1 MGISEEEILIK
12 LNSQAEQFEMPVED
26 FVWDAIQKETFN
38 DSPKKR
44 GLFWW
49 IFGVALAVLI
59 AAILYRFNFKLASIN
74 NVDQDYT
81 EAFQVFNEDGLL
93 DFTAR
98 VEDQQNWSVKKQI
111 GFEGKAKRKRKRL
124 HETNLKGNLSIAVEA
139 NQIRINESFR
149 EVVKIEELEAVI
161 AENELDKLNDP
172 QVEKISL
179 VQNFIPQLMNI
190 SPKPIL
196 NSANNNLTLP
206 KNVVATNPISKKKSN
221 RGFTLLFHAG
231 LGESF
236 RILNS
241 GVHHDLI
248 SHKNDHESYGNCFE
262 IGLDAQFKISKR
274 FIGRTGIGY
283 KFYSDKYDFQHDLIT
298 HTTRNDYQYFQM
310 PFLLGFKALG
320 RSKSKLFIL
329 GGVKANFL
337 FSAQSSWVDLAALAP
352 VAHSNNSTNSP
363 FRNVTGAINM
373 GLDYNY
379 ELTNQIRLHL
389 IPSAE
394 TFVNSVYKRNTEINQ
409 RLFSFN
415 LDVGISYTFK

>member
-1 MGISEEEILIK
+1 M
-12 LNSQAEQFEMPVED
+12 
-26 FVWDAIQKETFN
+26 
-38 DSPKKR
+38 
-44 GLFWW
+44 
-49 IFGVALAVLI
+49 
-59 AAILYRFNFKLASIN
+59 
-74 NVDQDYT
+74 
-81 EAFQVFNEDGLL
+81 
-93 DFTAR
+93 
-98 VEDQQNWSVKKQI
+98 
-111 GFEGKAKRKRKRL
+111 
-124 HETNLKGNLSIAVEA
+124 
-139 NQIRINESFR
+139 
-149 EVVKIEELEAVI
+149 
-161 AENELDKLNDP
+161 
-172 QVEKISL
+172 
-179 VQNFIPQLMNI
+179 
-190 SPKPIL
+190 
-196 NSANNNLTLP
+196 
-206 KNVVATNPISKKKSN
+206 
-221 RGFTLLFHAG
+221 
-231 LGESF
+231 
-236 RILNS
+236 NS

-248 SHKNDHESYGNCFE
+248 THKNDHESYGNCFE

-310 PFLLGFKALG
+310 PFLLGFKALE

-363 FRNVTGAINM
+363 FRNVTGAINL